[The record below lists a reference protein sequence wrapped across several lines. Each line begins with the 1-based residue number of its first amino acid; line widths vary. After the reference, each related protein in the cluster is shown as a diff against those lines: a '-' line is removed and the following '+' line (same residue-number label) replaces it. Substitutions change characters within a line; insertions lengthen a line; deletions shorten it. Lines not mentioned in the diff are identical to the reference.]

1 MLQTCARPNLGVEQL
16 EHAFPREGVGDVP
29 HHHCGASLLRA
40 CVWGGLYYVWCGTTR
55 RGQHRYSTPERPR
68 QFEIFVFVL
77 LLWGET
83 ASKQAQKTTYSCRA
97 RQKSQFQID
106 QHDTSKGPMSPH
118 LNNLRCTTAGHAPQG
133 LDFVLAFGG
142 QGPPPP
148 QVSRPQKNR
157 CRTGVWAQSERSAAQ
172 AAVPQNGTP
181 EASHVMPSGKHGRGD
196 ASRSRPQDAVAS
208 SNRLGL
214 ESTISPAL
222 GPECLKY
229 RSLGNFCQI
238 WPSPC

>member
-1 MLQTCARPNLGVEQL
+1 MFLIITVVR
-16 EHAFPREGVGDVP
+16 AFCGRASGVGSTMSGVARHD
-29 HHHCGASLLRA
+29 
-40 CVWGGLYYVWCGTTR
+40 GGN
-55 RGQHRYSTPERPR
+55 
-68 QFEIFVFVL
+68 IAIVL
-77 LLWGET
+77 PSGPDNSRSSCLCFYFGGET